1 MDSQDFLAALA
12 PALTDADARDR
23 FLADPR
29 AALAAAGL
37 AVPDWITV
45 TAHEGDT
52 PELAITLPPA
62 LDPDAE
68 LSEEQLAA
76 VSGGCDYKPGQPLPP
91 IQCSTGCQS

>member
-1 MDSQDFLAALA
+1 MDSHDFLAALA
-12 PALTDADARDR
+12 PALTDADARAR

-37 AVPDWITV
+37 SVPDWITV
-45 TAHEGDT
+45 TALEGDT

-76 VSGGCDYKPGQPLPP
+76 VSGGCAAPNTA
-91 IQCSTGCQS
+91 CSDIPSD